1 MLWSQYYEEV
11 KRLNALALITN
22 YCRQT
27 KEPPKIQYPPEPF
40 KTIEK
45 VDSLDDIY
53 HKLGKIRKK

>member
-1 MLWSQYYEEV
+1 M
-11 KRLNALALITN
+11 NALALITN

-27 KEPPKIQYPPEPF
+27 KEPPNIQYPPEPF

-45 VDSLDDIY
+45 IDSLDDIY